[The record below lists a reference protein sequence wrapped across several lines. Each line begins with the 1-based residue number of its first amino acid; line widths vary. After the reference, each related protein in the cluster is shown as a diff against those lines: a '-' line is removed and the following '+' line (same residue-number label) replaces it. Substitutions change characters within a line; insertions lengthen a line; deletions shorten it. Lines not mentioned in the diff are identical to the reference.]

1 MVDFRCIAIETATI
15 ESGVAACNGDQ
26 IAMVRLNESR
36 NTSRRLYHAIAE
48 AMERV
53 DLVIADIDCVACGCG
68 PGSFTG
74 VRVAAAAAQA
84 ISFAQNVPVCRVSSL
99 AALAQ
104 AALRRGI
111 SMPVAACL
119 DARMGEVYLGIYK
132 RDATGKLVT
141 VVEDS
146 LAGPDDFRFAVGAGQ
161 MLLAGNG
168 WGAYAELVAN
178 NSAFVAASDFDAW
191 PDALAVIEIAREQF
205 LSGDVVESF
214 AALPNYLRNK
224 VTY

>member
-168 WGAYAELVAN
+168 WGAYAELVAK